1 MIGAFVMKTARRPRT
16 VDVSV
21 KLHYKQEGEH
31 IEKIL
36 REAVVQ
42 YIRSEAIRNGL
53 VGSYASC
60 SPMQPGWS
68 QNLGGTAC
76 IQK

>member
-1 MIGAFVMKTARRPRT
+1 MKTAGKPRT
-16 VDVSV
+16 ADVSV
-21 KLHYKQEGEH
+21 KLLYKEKGEH

-42 YIRSEAIRNGL
+42 YIRSEAIKNE
-53 VGSYASC
+53 
-60 SPMQPGWS
+60 WS
-68 QNLGGTAC
+68 QNLGGTIC